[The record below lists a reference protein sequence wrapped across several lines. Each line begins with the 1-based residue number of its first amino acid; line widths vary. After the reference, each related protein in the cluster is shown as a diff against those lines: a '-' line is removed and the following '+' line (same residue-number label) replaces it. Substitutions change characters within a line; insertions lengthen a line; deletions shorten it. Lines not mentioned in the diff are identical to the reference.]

1 LYLRGTLK
9 NRREVYYW
17 KNQQQKE
24 VDFVIKKGSQVEQL
38 VQVCYSLK
46 NLEMINREIRALIK
60 AGKELRCKN
69 LLIITDD
76 KEGKIMLTRNK
87 IDARKEQGD
96 SFLLNEI
103 VPLLGRVLF

>member
-1 LYLRGTLK
+1 
-9 NRREVYYW
+9 
-17 KNQQQKE
+17 

>member
-1 LYLRGTLK
+1 MK